1 MDFELNETQKDIQ
14 RAAREFAE
22 KEFADIAIRYDQNE
36 EYPKELWKKACELGF
51 VGVTIQEQYGGAGM
65 GITEACIIM
74 EEFWRVD
81 PGCGNIL
88 LSSFGSG
95 PLQKFGTEEQKKKYL
110 PLIPS
115 GKAIMCAAIT
125 EPDAGSDIL
134 MGSTTAVKSGK
145 EYIINGNKIFI
156 TNGTVADFL
165 IVFCI
170 TDPKSQNKYRRH
182 SFFIVEKG
190 YPGFEAVKMK
200 GKLGIRASD
209 TAELSF
215 NNVRVPEENLLGG
228 IENEGFKQVMYLF
241 NMERLIA
248 AAQGIGAATGA
259 FERAVKHIKQRKQF
273 GKPIASFQG
282 IQFMIAEMAT
292 KIEAARNLLY
302 RACWLMDKG
311 IFDPKIV
318 SMAKLFAG
326 EVAVSIT
333 NDALQM
339 HGGYGYFAEYGV
351 EHFYRD
357 AKIVEIYEGAREIE
371 KLTIAREILG
381 REYK

>member
-22 KEFADIAIRYDQNE
+22 KEFANIAITYDQNE

-51 VGVTIQEQYGGAGM
+51 VGVNIQEKYGGAGM

-134 MGSTTAVKSGK
+134 IGSTTAVKDGK

-165 IVFCI
+165 IVFCL

-259 FERAVKHIKQRKQF
+259 FEKALKHIKQRKQF

-302 RACWLMDKG
+302 KACWLIDKG